1 MNKKINIITYLI
13 KNFIGVIY
21 WNYRI
26 YFSLIIFIYFRSTSP
41 VEVPSL
47 CRQLQQNYKNNEG
60 EGKKNISEGSRK
72 LRPRSLR
79 ERSKRECNQLFNWKL
94 ECKKFL
100 QMMWLSKDS
109 TPFR

>member
-1 MNKKINIITYLI
+1 MLKLI
-13 KNFIGVIY
+13 
-21 WNYRI
+21 
-26 YFSLIIFIYFRSTSP
+26 FRSSSP

-47 CRQLQQNYKNNEG
+47 CRKLQQNYKNNED
-60 EGKKNISEGSRK
+60 ESKKNELLEDQPRK

-79 ERSKRECNQLFNWKL
+79 DRSQRESNQLFNWKL

-100 QMMWLSKDS
+100 RMMWLSKDS

>member
-1 MNKKINIITYLI
+1 M
-13 KNFIGVIY
+13 
-21 WNYRI
+21 
-26 YFSLIIFIYFRSTSP
+26 
-41 VEVPSL
+41 EVPSL
-47 CRQLQQNYKNNEG
+47 CRQLQQNYKNNEVK
-60 EGKKNISEGSRK
+60 EKTERPDDRSRK

-79 ERSKRECNQLFNWKL
+79 ERSRKCNQQFNWKF